1 MPRRV
6 PRRKTLFTV
15 PEAPDAP
22 PALLCGHCECGHV
35 FFPAQRLGCERCGAH
50 GDRIRI
56 VEEPARGALQA
67 FATVYR
73 PRPPEGEAPMVV
85 GTVTLDAGPAF
96 EVTLAAREEELS
108 VGQRVHG
115 VLVESGCDD
124 AGNTVL
130 DCRFAPDG
138 PA

>member
-1 MPRRV
+1 
-6 PRRKTLFTV
+6 
-15 PEAPDAP
+15 
-22 PALLCGHCECGHV
+22 
-35 FFPAQRLGCERCGAH
+35 
-50 GDRIRI
+50 
-56 VEEPARGALQA
+56 
-67 FATVYR
+67 
-73 PRPPEGEAPMVV
+73 MVV
-85 GTVTLDAGPAF
+85 GTVMLDAGPAF

-115 VLVESGCDD
+115 VLVESGRDD